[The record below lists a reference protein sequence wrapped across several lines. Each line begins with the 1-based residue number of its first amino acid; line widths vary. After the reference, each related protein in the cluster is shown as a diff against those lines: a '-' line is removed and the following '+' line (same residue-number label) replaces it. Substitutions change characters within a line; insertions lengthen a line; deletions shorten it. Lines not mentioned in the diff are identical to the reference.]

1 MKIAQLNVYF
11 YPKMVGGAEWYV
23 YNISKYLAKKGHEIH
38 VFTVNKYEG
47 KKIGPQEEEINGVK
61 IHRLPLWMD
70 LTYRLKIWRGLKK
83 LLSEYHFNV
92 IHTYDYG
99 QPHSRTA
106 VKVAKEKNRPLALTV
121 FDVHSMIP
129 RPFYKDFAMKI
140 FDNHLARYVLRNATK
155 ILVRAP
161 NLIEALVKFGADKEK
176 ICVTPSG
183 VIDEALEPANG
194 KAFIEKFSIKGKPI
208 ILYLGRLHP
217 MKGPQFIVKAAP
229 QILKK
234 YPEAAFVL
242 VGSEQN
248 SYKKALIE
256 LSQQLG
262 VKENLLFT
270 GPIYDFKTKM
280 QAYAAADVFVMPSGY
295 EGTSQAIFE
304 AMAQAKPI
312 VATNRGG
319 IPFQVEH
326 EKEALLFEY
335 GDENALASAVLT
347 LLENRQLASLLGRNA
362 KGKVKKFTYSVLVD
376 QLEDIYEEM
385 LSK

>member
-23 YNISKYLAKKGHEIH
+23 YNISRYLAKKGHEVH
-38 VFTVNKYEG
+38 VFTVDRYEG
-47 KKIGPQEEEINGVK
+47 KKIGPSEEEIECVK

-70 LTYRLKIWRGLKK
+70 LTYRIKVWKGLKK
-83 LLSEYHFNV
+83 LLSAYDFDV

-106 VKVAKEKNRPLALTV
+106 VKVAKGKNKPLALTV

-140 FDNHLARYVLRNATK
+140 FDNHLAGYVLKNATK

-161 NLIEALVKFGADKEK
+161 NLIEALVKFGANREK

-183 VIDEALEPANG
+183 IIDEALEPADG
-194 KAFIEKFSIKGKPI
+194 KAFTEKFSIKGKPI

-234 YPEAAFVL
+234 YPKAVFVF

-248 SYKKALIE
+248 DYKEKLIK

-262 VKENLLFT
+262 VEKSLLFT
-270 GPIYDFKTKM
+270 GPIHDFETKM
-280 QAYAAADVFVMPSGY
+280 QAYAAADIFVMPSGY

-312 VATNRGG
+312 AATNRGG

-335 GDENALASAVLT
+335 GDENALASAVLA
-347 LLENRQLASLLGRNA
+347 LLEDHQRALLLGKNA
-362 KGKVKKFTYSVLVD
+362 KEKVKKFTYSTLVN
-376 QLEDIYEEM
+376 QLEGIYEEM
-385 LSK
+385 ISR